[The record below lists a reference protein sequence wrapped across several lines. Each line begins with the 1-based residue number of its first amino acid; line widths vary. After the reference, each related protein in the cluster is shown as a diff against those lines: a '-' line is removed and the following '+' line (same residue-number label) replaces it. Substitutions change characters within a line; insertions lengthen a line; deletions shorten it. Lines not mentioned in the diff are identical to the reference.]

1 MKYFAKN
8 LFRSAKRNLGTYM
21 GAALIMA
28 LGVFIF
34 VSMNDTFIN
43 LKGQVY
49 SYYKENNMA
58 DIFANVIAM
67 PKESLKEFEDYPG
80 IKRSCGILSADLKK
94 IGRAH
99 V

>member
-8 LFRSAKRNLGTYM
+8 LFRSAKRNLGTYI

-49 SYYKENNMA
+49 SYYK
-58 DIFANVIAM
+58 
-67 PKESLKEFEDYPG
+67 
-80 IKRSCGILSADLKK
+80 
-94 IGRAH
+94 
-99 V
+99 

>member
-8 LFRSAKRNLGTYM
+8 LFRSAKRNLGTYI

-58 DIFANVIAM
+58 DIFANVISM
-67 PKESLKEFEDYPG
+67 PKERLKEFEDYLQVPYDRCLERTFQG
-80 IKRSCGILSADLKK
+80 YYDNNHR
-94 IGRAH
+94 
-99 V
+99 